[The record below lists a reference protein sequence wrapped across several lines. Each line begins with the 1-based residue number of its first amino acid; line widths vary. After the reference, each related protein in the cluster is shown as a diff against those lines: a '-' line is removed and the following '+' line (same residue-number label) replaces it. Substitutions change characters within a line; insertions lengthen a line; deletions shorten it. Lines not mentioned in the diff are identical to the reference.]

1 MFYSSFEITY
11 IILFLKVDSMFKP
24 VSHFIYPITFLN
36 LIFMYLFIWITQIYI
51 WIIYLSAINL
61 IIIMHISCNE
71 KKLV

>member
-1 MFYSSFEITY
+1 
-11 IILFLKVDSMFKP
+11 MFKP